1 MGLKG
6 GPNGAKAVFRDRFAS
21 AHCGHPKLA
30 EVRLAHGRRRN
41 ETLLVVDGNV
51 LMMGIPAA
59 IDTFDGY
66 VGVIATQLGA
76 AVSAAAHVVVVFDEP
91 EHLTKAK
98 QQEQRKRDAQR
109 SGRTPVSSSDL
120 SACPTT
126 DDYDLAMLKGVR
138 IEDAPE
144 GAAVVYT
151 EGYKRYAVP
160 PANTKLLMNHRAARA
175 RFHDAVCVAALE
187 YLQRNMD
194 GNGAWSLSF
203 DGVDGRGAGR
213 PTGTPRELGVLSS
226 DPDLW
231 GPLLAR
237 DDPIGEG
244 DMKLTDVTAK
254 VHARAVA
261 EPDGALGM
269 VSLNL
274 LWTIDTDSLL
284 IELMQQARRR
294 LRDGPEPVEE
304 APVFRAPPATPATPE
319 EGSEGSEESEAQ
331 DRKRAKKADADA
343 DADAAAETSAATA
356 AQLMRALLQAST
368 SGAPPMGECG
378 CAPKRV
384 LPLGAKCGDCKQYA
398 FKKRSRSSWEGAPAG
413 ASDPIHPDV
422 AEGFAREYGEVSAEA
437 EGEGE
442 AEAEAPPPLRTRQ
455 REKTV
460 LCLREPARKRK
471 GEPAQPAYFLCV
483 DMTKLLHVVLRYIW
497 GRDYADRASLEDQ
510 RRAVLLFAGGVLL
523 CGCDFVEIAGA
534 SAASM
539 LEEVREVIRG
549 NPSVLA
555 TMDAVTSGSGATT
568 VLAAAA
574 LQQLVESFVAMAAGN
589 SRLRKQAAKVG
600 MGSTELQLRRACWTL
615 AYWSGYEFKDVHAFG
630 FAADRSSDADAG
642 PSAVA
647 PDEPEPDEPP
657 PSYAESVLQH
667 PLFQAV

>member
-21 AHCGHPKLA
+21 AHCGHGKLA
-30 EVRLAHGRRRN
+30 EARLAHGRRRN

-66 VGVIATQLGA
+66 VAVIATQLGA

-98 QQEQRKRDAQR
+98 LQEQRRRDAQR

-126 DDYDLAMLKGVR
+126 DDYDLAALKGVR
-138 IEDAPE
+138 IEDAPA
-144 GAAVVYT
+144 GAVVTYT

-187 YLQRNMD
+187 HLQRNMD

-203 DGVDGRGAGR
+203 DGVDGRGASR
-213 PTGTPRELGVLSS
+213 PSGVARELGVLSS
-226 DPDLW
+226 DPELW

-261 EPDGALGM
+261 EPDGALGL

-304 APVFRAPPATPATPE
+304 APVFRAPPTTTDEEAEEPE
-319 EGSEGSEESEAQ
+319 PEPEAAEGSA
-331 DRKRAKKADADA
+331 
-343 DADAAAETSAATA
+343 TTA

-378 CAPKRV
+378 CVPKRV
-384 LPLGAKCGDCKQYA
+384 LPLGAKCGDCKRYA
-398 FKKRSRSSWEGAPAG
+398 FKKRRL
-413 ASDPIHPDV
+413 ASTPSTSEPPIHPDV
-422 AEGFAREYGEVSAEA
+422 AEGFAREYAEA
-437 EGEGE
+437 EAESE
-442 AEAEAPPPLRTRQ
+442 AEAEAPPERERQ

-471 GEPAQPAYFLCV
+471 GGEPAQSAYFLCV
-483 DMTKLLHVVLRYIW
+483 DMTKLLHAVLRYIW
-497 GRDYADRASLEDQ
+497 GGYYAERVSAEDQ

-549 NPSVLA
+549 NPSVLP
-555 TMDAVTSGSGATT
+555 TMDAVTSGSGPTT
-568 VLAAAA
+568 VLASAA
-574 LQQLVESFVAMAAGN
+574 LEQLVESFVAMAAGN
-589 SRLRKQAAKVG
+589 SRLRKQAAKIS

-615 AYWSGYEFKDVHAFG
+615 AYWSGYEFKEVHAFG
-630 FAADRSSDADAG
+630 FAADRSTDA
-642 PSAVA
+642 A
-647 PDEPEPDEPP
+647 PAEAEPDEPP
-657 PSYAESVLQH
+657 PSYVESVLRH
-667 PLFQAV
+667 PLFSS

>member
-144 GAAVVYT
+144 GATVVYT

-203 DGVDGRGAGR
+203 DGVDGRGASR

-244 DMKLTDVTAK
+244 DLKLTDVTAK

-304 APVFRAPPATPATPE
+304 APVFRAPPATPE
-319 EGSEGSEESEAQ
+319 EESEGSEESEAQ
-331 DRKRAKKADADA
+331 DQKRAKKADADA
-343 DADAAAETSAATA
+343 DAAATSSATA

-398 FKKRSRSSWEGAPAG
+398 FKKRRLASAPSNPEPA
-413 ASDPIHPDV
+413 IHPDV

-437 EGEGE
+437 DAEDED
-442 AEAEAPPPLRTRQ
+442 EAEAPPPPRTRQ

-471 GEPAQPAYFLCV
+471 GEPAQPAFFLCV

-497 GRDYADRASLEDQ
+497 GRDYADRASPEDQ

-549 NPSVLA
+549 NPSVLV

-630 FAADRSSDADAG
+630 FAADRSSDA
-642 PSAVA
+642 A
-647 PDEPEPDEPP
+647 PAPAAAAASGEPEPDEPP

-667 PLFQAV
+667 PLFNVRVRVE

>member
-51 LMMGIPAA
+51 LMMGIPAS

-98 QQEQRKRDAQR
+98 QQEQRRRDAQR

-203 DGVDGRGAGR
+203 DGVDGRGANR

-294 LRDGPEPVEE
+294 MRDGPEPVEE
-304 APVFRAPPATPATPE
+304 APVFRAPPATPATPATPE
-319 EGSEGSEESEAQ
+319 EESEGSEESEAP
-331 DRKRAKKADADA
+331 DPKRAKKADADA
-343 DADAAAETSAATA
+343 TSAATA

-368 SGAPPMGECG
+368 SGGGPPTGACG
-378 CAPKRV
+378 CRPARH

-398 FKKRSRSSWEGAPAG
+398 FRKRSRSSWEEAPAG
-413 ASDPIHPDV
+413 ASDSIHPDV

-437 EGEGE
+437 EDED
-442 AEAEAPPPLRTRQ
+442 EAEAPPPPRTRQ

-568 VLAAAA
+568 VLAVAA

-642 PSAVA
+642 
-647 PDEPEPDEPP
+647 EPEPDEPP
-657 PSYAESVLQH
+657 PSYAESVLRH